1 MKLRTLGFG
10 SLVGVMLA
18 APMIAMMYVAQ
29 YLVKFSFTPFDL
41 FDWIARLLPG
51 PVVTFGID
59 RMVDVLLLFGASV
72 SGTAKTAEQSMAV
85 GLFLVGVIVATIIVF
100 WYVESRD
107 QAEWRGLGPLV
118 GVILGIPAGLVTAY
132 IGQSTLHPVVNFLW
146 VFALFIT
153 WGNLTVKS
161 GRKLLTVPHVPV
173 DVEMAEEDGE
183 VQEERSVQ
191 VIDRRKFLI
200 QMGVATATI
209 TVAGAGLGRT
219 LAVSERERLEN
230 ELAAIQSRQMPDM
243 PPMIELPNE
252 GDPVKPALGTRP
264 EYTAVRDHYQI
275 FIRSQPTVIDGDTW
289 ELPITGLV
297 DNPVK
302 LTLSDI
308 RNNYE
313 PRNEFVT
320 LSCIS
325 NRVGG
330 DLISTTYWTGVSV
343 QDILAEVRPQSNARY
358 MIIKSGDG
366 FYETVDLDLIMSDE
380 RIMFAYAWD
389 GRPIPFDHGFPLRI
403 WIPDRFGMKQPKWI
417 TEIEIVKDYR
427 AGYWVERDWD
437 EDAIVRATSVIDTVA
452 VDSVVEKDGQKFVP
466 IGGIAYAGVRGI
478 SKVEIQVYNRGE
490 WYEAELRKPL
500 SEASWVIW
508 RVDWPFEEGNHDFEV
523 RCVEGDGT
531 PQVEEFNPPRPS
543 GATGL
548 HHRSQVIEAKDA

>member
-29 YLVKFSFTPFDL
+29 KWVGLSFAPFDV

-59 RMVDVLLLFGASV
+59 RMVDMLLLFGASV
-72 SGTAKTAEQSMAV
+72 SGTAKTAEQAMAV
-85 GLFLVGVIVATIIVF
+85 GLFFAGVVVATIVVF
-100 WYVESRD
+100 WYVEARD
-107 QAEWRGLGPLV
+107 QAEWVGLGPLAS
-118 GVILGIPAGLVTAY
+118 VILGIPAGAIVAY
-132 IGQSTLHPVVNFLW
+132 IGQSTLHPAVNFLW
-146 VFALFIT
+146 VFALFVT

-161 GRKLLTVPHVPV
+161 GRKLLTVPPS
-173 DVEMAEEDGE
+173 EITEDDSE
-183 VQEERSVQ
+183 APEERSVQ

-209 TVAGAGLGRT
+209 TVAGAGLGRN

-252 GDPVKPALGTRP
+252 ADPLKPALGTRP

-297 DNPVK
+297 DNPVN
-302 LTLSDI
+302 LTLTDI

-330 DLISTTYWTGVSV
+330 DLISTTYWTGASL
-343 QDILAEVRPQSNARY
+343 QDILAEVRPQSDARY

-366 FYETVDLDLIMSDE
+366 FYETVDLELINSDE
-380 RIMFAYAWD
+380 RIMLAYAWD

-403 WIPDRFGMKQPKWI
+403 WLPDRYGMKQPKWI
-417 TEIEIVKDYR
+417 TEIEIVDEYV
-427 AGYWVERDWD
+427 AGYWVERGWD
-437 EDAIVRATSVIDTVA
+437 KDAIVRATSVIDTVA
-452 VDSVVEKDGQKFVP
+452 VDSIVEKDGRKYVP

-478 SKVEIQVYNRGE
+478 SKVEIQVYNRDE
-490 WYEAELRKPL
+490 WYEAELRQPL
-500 SEASWVIW
+500 SDASWVIW

-523 RCVEGDGT
+523 RCVEADGSR
-531 PQVEEFNPPRPS
+531 QVEEFNPPRPS

-548 HHRSQVIEAKDA
+548 HHKSEVIEAKDA

>member
-10 SLVGVMLA
+10 SLVGLMLT
-18 APMIAMMYVAQ
+18 APMIAMMYFAQ
-29 YLVKFSFTPFDL
+29 KWVGLSFAPFEV
-41 FDWIARLLPG
+41 FDWIGRILPG

-59 RMVDVLLLFGASV
+59 RMVDILLMLGASV
-72 SGTAKTAEQSMAV
+72 SGTAKTAEQ
-85 GLFLVGVIVATIIVF
+85 GIGIGIFFIGVVVATILAF

-107 QAEWRGLGPLV
+107 QAEWGGLGPLV
-118 GVILGIPAGLVTAY
+118 GAILGIPAGAIVAY
-132 IGQSTLHPVVNFLW
+132 IGQSTLHPAVNFLW

-161 GRKLLTVPHVPV
+161 GRKLLTAPAVHADMEV
-173 DVEMAEEDGE
+173 AED
-183 VQEERSVQ
+183 QEERSVQ

-219 LAVSERERLEN
+219 LATSERERLER
-230 ELAAIQSRQMPDM
+230 ELAAIQSQQLSDM

-275 FIRSQPTVIDGDTW
+275 FIRSQPTVIDGDTY

-297 DNPVK
+297 DNPVH
-302 LTLSDI
+302 LTLNDI

-343 QDILAEVRPQSNARY
+343 QDILAEVRPRSNAKY

-366 FYETVDLDLIMSDE
+366 FYETVDLELINSDE
-380 RIMFAYAWD
+380 RIMLAYAWD

-403 WIPDRFGMKQPKWI
+403 WLPDRYGMKQPKWI
-417 TEIEIVKDYR
+417 TEIEIVDEYVE
-427 AGYWVERDWD
+427 GYWVERGWD
-437 EDAIVRATSVIDTVA
+437 EVARMRATSVIDTVA
-452 VDSVVEKDGQKFVP
+452 VDSIIEKDGQKFVP
-466 IGGIAYAGVRGI
+466 IGGIAHAGVRGI
-478 SKVEIQVYNRGE
+478 SKVEIQVYNRDE
-490 WYEAELRKPL
+490 WYEAELRTPL
-500 SEASWVIW
+500 SDATWVIW

-523 RCVEGDGT
+523 RCVEADGT
-531 PQVEEFNPPRPS
+531 RQVEEFNPPRPS

-548 HHRSQVIEAKDA
+548 HHKSEVIEAKDA

>member
-1 MKLRTLGFG
+1 MKSRTLGFG
-10 SLVGVMLA
+10 FLVGVMLA
-18 APMIAMMYVAQ
+18 APMVAMMYVAHKW
-29 YLVKFSFTPFDL
+29 VKLSFLPFDL
-41 FDWIARLLPG
+41 FDWIAGALPG

-59 RMVDVLLLFGASV
+59 RMVDTLLLFGTSV
-72 SGTAKTAEQSMAV
+72 SGTAKTAEQIMAV
-85 GLFLVGVIVATIIVF
+85 SLFCAGVMVATIVAFI
-100 WYVESRD
+100 YTESRD
-107 QAEWRGLGPLV
+107 SGEWRGLGLLA
-118 GVILGIPAGLVTAY
+118 GAILGVPVGLVAAL
-132 IGQSTLHPVVNFLW
+132 IEQSSLHPVVNFLW

-153 WGNLTVKS
+153 WGNVSVKA
-161 GRKLLTVPHVPV
+161 GRALLASPPAQTPE
-173 DVEMAEEDGE
+173 DEEAP
-183 VQEERSVQ
+183 EERSVQ

-209 TVAGAGLGRT
+209 TVAGAGIGRA
-219 LAVSERERLEN
+219 LATSERERLEN
-230 ELAAIQSRQMPDM
+230 ELLAIQSRQMPDM

-252 GDPVKPALGTRP
+252 GHPVKPALGTRP

-275 FIRSQPTVIDGDTW
+275 FIKSQPTVIDGDTW

-297 DNPVK
+297 DNPVA

-343 QDILAEVRPQSNARY
+343 QDILAEVRPTNDARY
-358 MIIKSGDG
+358 MIIYSGDG
-366 FYETVDLDLIMSDE
+366 FYETVDLDLVASDE

-403 WIPDRFGMKQPKWI
+403 WLPDRYGMKQPKWI
-417 TEIEIVKDYR
+417 TGIEIVDEYKQ
-427 AGYWVERDWD
+427 GYWVERGWD
-437 EDAIVRATSVIDTVA
+437 EVARVRATSVIDTVA
-452 VDSVVEKDGQKFVP
+452 VDSVIEKNGQKFVP

-478 SKVEIQVYNRGE
+478 SKVEIEVFNTGQ
-490 WYEAELRKPL
+490 WHEAELRKPL

-508 RVDWPFEEGNHDFEV
+508 RVDWPFQEGNHDFRV
-523 RCVEGDGT
+523 RCVEADGT
-531 PQVEEFNPPRPS
+531 PQIEEYNPPRPS
-543 GATGL
+543 GATG
-548 HHRSQVIEAKDA
+548 HHHKSETV

>member
-29 YLVKFSFTPFDL
+29 HLVKFSFTPFDL

-59 RMVDVLLLFGASV
+59 RMVDILLLFGASV

-85 GLFLVGVIVATIIVF
+85 GLFFTGVVVATIVVF

-107 QAEWRGLGPLV
+107 QAEWRGLGPLI
-118 GVILGIPAGLVTAY
+118 GTILGIPAGIVTAY
-132 IGQSTLHPVVNFLW
+132 IGQSTLHPAVNFLW
-146 VFALFIT
+146 VLALFIT

-161 GRKLLTVPHVPV
+161 GRRLLPVPATAIPS
-173 DVEMAEEDGE
+173 EEGE

-252 GDPVKPALGTRP
+252 ADPIKPALGTRP

-297 DNPVK
+297 ENPVN
-302 LTLSDI
+302 LRLSDI
-308 RNNYE
+308 RSNYE

-330 DLISTTYWTGVSV
+330 DLISTTYWTGASL

-366 FYETVDLDLIMSDE
+366 FYETVDLDLIRSDE
-380 RIMFAYAWD
+380 RIMLAYAWD

-403 WIPDRFGMKQPKWI
+403 WLPDRYGMKQPKWI
-417 TEIEIVKDYR
+417 TEIEIVDEYVE
-427 AGYWVERDWD
+427 GYWVERGWD

-452 VDSVVEKDGQKFVP
+452 VDSVVEKDGQKLVP

-478 SKVEIQVYNRGE
+478 SKVEIEVFNTGQ
-490 WYEAELRKPL
+490 WYEAELRQPL

-508 RVDWPFEEGNHDFEV
+508 RVDWPFQEGNHDFRV
-523 RCVEGDGT
+523 RTVEADGT
-531 PQVEEFNPPRPS
+531 PQIEEFNPPRPS
-543 GATGL
+543 GATG
-548 HHRSQVIEAKDA
+548 HHHKSEVVEARDA

>member
-29 YLVKFSFTPFDL
+29 KWLNFSFAPFDV

-59 RMVDVLLLFGASV
+59 RMVDMLLLFGASV

-85 GLFLVGVIVATIIVF
+85 GLFFVGVVVATVIVF
-100 WYVESRD
+100 WYVQARD
-107 QAEWRGLGPLV
+107 QAEWVGLGPLA
-118 GVILGIPAGLVTAY
+118 GVILGIPAGAIVAY
-132 IGQSTLHPVVNFLW
+132 IGQSTLHPAVNFLW
-146 VFALFIT
+146 VFALFVT

-161 GRKLLTVPHVPV
+161 GRKLLTVPSSEITE
-173 DVEMAEEDGE
+173 DDGE

-230 ELAAIQSRQMPDM
+230 ELAAIQSRQVPDM

-252 GDPVKPALGTRP
+252 ADPVKPALGTRP

-275 FIRSQPTVIDGDTW
+275 FIRSQPTVINGDEW

-297 DNPVK
+297 DNPVN

-330 DLISTTYWTGVSV
+330 DLISTTYWTGASV
-343 QDILAEVRPQSNARY
+343 QDILAEVRPKSNARY

-366 FYETVDLDLIMSDE
+366 FYETVDLELIKSDE
-380 RIMFAYAWD
+380 RIMLAYAWD

-403 WIPDRFGMKQPKWI
+403 WLPDRYGMKQPKWI
-417 TEIEIVKDYR
+417 TEIEIVDEYVE
-427 AGYWVERDWD
+427 GYWVERGWD
-437 EDAIVRATSVIDTVA
+437 EDAIVKATSVIDTVA
-452 VDSVVEKDGQKFVP
+452 VDSVVEKNGQKYVP
-466 IGGIAYAGVRGI
+466 IGGIAYSGVRGI
-478 SKVEIQVYNRGE
+478 SKVEIEVFNTGQ
-490 WYEAELRKPL
+490 WYEAELREPL

-508 RVDWPFEEGNHDFEV
+508 RVDWPFQEGNHDFRV
-523 RCVEGDGT
+523 RAVEADGT
-531 PQVEEFNPPRPS
+531 PQIEEFNPPRPS
-543 GATGL
+543 GATG
-548 HHRSQVIEAKDA
+548 HHHKSEVVEARDA

>member
-29 YLVKFSFTPFDL
+29 KWLNFSFAPFDV

-59 RMVDVLLLFGASV
+59 RMVDMLILFGASV

-85 GLFLVGVIVATIIVF
+85 GLFFVGVVVATIVVF
-100 WYVESRD
+100 WYVEARD
-107 QAEWRGLGPLV
+107 QAEWSGLGPLV
-118 GVILGIPAGLVTAY
+118 GVIIGIPVGLVAAY
-132 IGQSTLHPVVNFLW
+132 IGQSTLHPLVNFLW
-146 VFALFIT
+146 VFALFVT
-153 WGNLTVKS
+153 WGTLTAKS
-161 GRKLLTVPHVPV
+161 GRKLLTVPPSEITE
-173 DVEMAEEDGE
+173 DVHE

-243 PPMIELPNE
+243 PPMIDLPNE

-275 FIRSQPTVIDGDTW
+275 FIRSQPTVLNGDTW

-297 DNPVK
+297 ENPVN

-330 DLISTTYWTGVSV
+330 DLISTTYWTGVRV
-343 QDILAEVRPQSNARY
+343 QDILAEVRPRSNARY

-366 FYETVDLDLIMSDE
+366 FYETVDLELINSDE
-380 RIMFAYAWD
+380 RIMLAYAWD

-403 WIPDRFGMKQPKWI
+403 WLPDRYGMKQPKWI
-417 TEIEIVKDYR
+417 TEIEIVDEYVE
-427 AGYWVERDWD
+427 GYWVERGWD
-437 EDAIVRATSVIDTVA
+437 EVARVRATSVIDTVA

-478 SKVEIQVYNRGE
+478 SKVEIQVYNRDE

-500 SEASWVIW
+500 SDASWVIW

-523 RCVEGDGT
+523 RAVEADGT
-531 PQVEEFNPPRPS
+531 RQVEEFNPPRPS

-548 HHRSQVIEAKDA
+548 HHKSEVVEAKDA

>member
-1 MKLRTLGFG
+1 MKLRTVCFG
-10 SLVGVMLA
+10 ALAGVMLA
-18 APMIAMMYVAQ
+18 APMIAMMYAAQ
-29 YLVKFSFTPFDL
+29 KWLKLSFPPFDL
-41 FDWIARLLPG
+41 FDWIARVLPG

-59 RMVDVLLLFGASV
+59 RMVDALLLFGASV
-72 SGTAKTAEQSMAV
+72 SGTAKTAEQSMAI
-85 GLFLVGVIVATIIVF
+85 GLFFVGVVVATIIVF
-100 WYVESRD
+100 WYVEARD

-118 GVILGIPAGLVTAY
+118 GIILGIPAGLVTAY
-132 IGQSTLHPVVNFLW
+132 IGQSSLHPIVNFLW

-161 GRKLLTVPHVPV
+161 GRRLLTVPPS
-173 DVEMAEEDGE
+173 EITEEDGDI
-183 VQEERSVQ
+183 QEERSVQ

-230 ELAAIQSRQMPDM
+230 ELAAVQSRQMPDM

-252 GDPVKPALGTRP
+252 ADPIKPALGTRP

-275 FIRSQPTVIDGDTW
+275 FIRSQPTVIDGDSW

-297 DNPVK
+297 DNPVN

-308 RNNYE
+308 RDNYE

-330 DLISTTYWTGVSV
+330 DLISTTYWTGASL
-343 QDILAEVRPQSNARY
+343 QDILAEVRPKTDARY

-366 FYETVDLDLIMSDE
+366 FYETVDLDLINSDE
-380 RIMFAYAWD
+380 RIMLAYAWD

-403 WIPDRFGMKQPKWI
+403 WLPDRYGMKQPKWI
-417 TEIEIVKDYR
+417 TEIEIVDEYV
-427 AGYWVERDWD
+427 AGYWVERGWD
-437 EDAIVRATSVIDTVA
+437 KEARVKATSVIDTVS
-452 VDSVVEKDGQKFVP
+452 VDSVVEKDDQKFIP
-466 IGGIAYAGVRGI
+466 IGGIAYAGVRGV
-478 SKVEIQVYNRGE
+478 SKVEIEVFNTGQ
-490 WYEAELRKPL
+490 WYEAELRQPL

-508 RVDWPFEEGNHDFEV
+508 RVDWPFQEGNHDFRV
-523 RCVEGDGT
+523 RCVEADGT
-531 PQVEEFNPPRPS
+531 PQIEEYNPPRPS
-543 GATGL
+543 GATG
-548 HHRSQVIEAKDA
+548 HHHKSEVVEAKDA

>member
-10 SLVGVMLA
+10 TLVGVMLA

-29 YLVKFSFTPFDL
+29 HMVKLSFTPFDL

-59 RMVDVLLLFGASV
+59 RMVDMLLLFGASV

-85 GLFLVGVIVATIIVF
+85 GLFFAGVVVATIIAF

-107 QAEWRGLGPLV
+107 QAEWRGLGPLI

-132 IGQSTLHPVVNFLW
+132 IGQSTLHPAVNFLW

-161 GRKLLTVPHVPV
+161 GRRLLTVPATP
-173 DVEMAEEDGE
+173 AELEPAEDGEE
-183 VQEERSVQ
+183 VQEERSVR

-219 LAVSERERLEN
+219 LATSERERLEN

-275 FIRSQPTVIDGDTW
+275 FIRSQPTIIDGDTW

-297 DNPVK
+297 DNPVN

-330 DLISTTYWTGVSV
+330 DLISTTYWTGASV

-366 FYETVDLDLIMSDE
+366 FYETVDLELIRADE

-403 WIPDRFGMKQPKWI
+403 WLPDRYGMKQPKWI
-417 TEIEIVKDYR
+417 TEIEIVDEYVE
-427 AGYWVERDWD
+427 GYWVERGWD
-437 EDAIVRATSVIDTVA
+437 EVARMKATSVIDTVA
-452 VDSVVEKDGQKFVP
+452 VDSVIERDGQKFVP
-466 IGGIAYAGVRGI
+466 IGGIAHNGVRGI
-478 SKVEIQVYNRGE
+478 SKVELQVYNRNE
-490 WYEAELRKPL
+490 WYEAELRTPL
-500 SEASWVIW
+500 SDASWVIW

-523 RCVEGDGT
+523 RCVEADGT

-543 GATGL
+543 GATG
-548 HHRSQVIEAKDA
+548 HHHKSEVIEAKDA

>member
-10 SLVGVMLA
+10 SLVGVTLA

-29 YLVKFSFTPFDL
+29 KWLNFSFAPFDV

-59 RMVDVLLLFGASV
+59 RMVDMLILFGASV

-85 GLFLVGVIVATIIVF
+85 GLFFVGVVVATIVVF
-100 WYVESRD
+100 WYVEARD
-107 QAEWRGLGPLV
+107 QAEWSGLGPLV
-118 GVILGIPAGLVTAY
+118 GVIIGIPVGLVAAY

-146 VFALFIT
+146 VFALFVT
-153 WGNLTVKS
+153 WGTLTAKS
-161 GRKLLTVPHVPV
+161 GRKLLTVPPSEITE
-173 DVEMAEEDGE
+173 DVHE

-243 PPMIELPNE
+243 PPMIDLPNE

-275 FIRSQPTVIDGDTW
+275 FIRSQPTVLNGDTW

-297 DNPVK
+297 ENPVN

-343 QDILAEVRPQSNARY
+343 QDILAEVRPRSNARY

-366 FYETVDLDLIMSDE
+366 FYETVDLELINSDE
-380 RIMFAYAWD
+380 RIMLAYAWD

-403 WIPDRFGMKQPKWI
+403 WLPDRYGMKQPKWI
-417 TEIEIVKDYR
+417 TEIEIVDEYVE
-427 AGYWVERDWD
+427 GYWVERGWD
-437 EDAIVRATSVIDTVA
+437 EVARVRATSVIDTVA

-478 SKVEIQVYNRGE
+478 SKVEIQVYNRDE

-500 SEASWVIW
+500 SDASWVIW

-523 RCVEGDGT
+523 RAVEADGT
-531 PQVEEFNPPRPS
+531 RQVEEFNPPRPS

-548 HHRSQVIEAKDA
+548 HHKSEVVEAKEA

>member
-1 MKLRTLGFG
+1 MRLRTVGFG
-10 SLVGVMLA
+10 ALVGVMLA
-18 APMIAMMYVAQ
+18 APMIAMMYAAQ
-29 YLVKFSFTPFDL
+29 KWLKLSFPPFDL
-41 FDWIARLLPG
+41 FDWIARVLPG

-59 RMVDVLLLFGASV
+59 RMVDILLLFGASV
-72 SGTAKTAEQSMAV
+72 SGTAKTAERGMAI
-85 GLFLVGVIVATIIVF
+85 GLFFVGVVVATIIVF
-100 WYVESRD
+100 WYVEARD
-107 QAEWRGLGPLV
+107 QAEWRGLGPLI

-132 IGQSTLHPVVNFLW
+132 IGQSTLHPAVNFLW

-161 GRKLLTVPHVPV
+161 GRKLLTVPPS
-173 DVEMAEEDGE
+173 EITEEDGD

-230 ELAAIQSRQMPDM
+230 ELAAVQSRQMPDM

-252 GDPVKPALGTRP
+252 ADPIKPALGTRP

-297 DNPVK
+297 DNPVN

-308 RNNYE
+308 RDNYE

-330 DLISTTYWTGVSV
+330 DLISTTYWTGASL
-343 QDILAEVRPQSNARY
+343 QDILAEVRPQSDARY

-366 FYETVDLDLIMSDE
+366 FYETVDLDLINSDE
-380 RIMFAYAWD
+380 RIMLAYAWD

-403 WIPDRFGMKQPKWI
+403 WLPDRYGMKQPKWI
-417 TEIEIVKDYR
+417 TEIEIVDEYV
-427 AGYWVERDWD
+427 AGYWVERGWD
-437 EDAIVRATSVIDTVA
+437 KEARVKATSVIDTVA
-452 VDSVVEKDGQKFVP
+452 VDSVVEKDDQKYVP
-466 IGGIAYAGVRGI
+466 IGGIAYAGVRGV
-478 SKVEIQVYNRGE
+478 SKVEIEVFNTGQ

-508 RVDWPFEEGNHDFEV
+508 RVDWPFQEGNHDFRV
-523 RCVEGDGT
+523 RCLEADGT
-531 PQVEEFNPPRPS
+531 PQIEEYNPPRPS
-543 GATGL
+543 GATG
-548 HHRSQVIEAKDA
+548 HHHKSEVVEAKEA

>member
-1 MKLRTLGFG
+1 MKLRILGFG
-10 SLVGVMLA
+10 TLVGVMLA

-29 YLVKFSFTPFDL
+29 HLANLSFTPFDL

-59 RMVDVLLLFGASV
+59 RMVDALLLFGASV
-72 SGTAKTAEQSMAV
+72 SGTAKTAEQAMAV
-85 GLFLVGVIVATIIVF
+85 GLFFIGVLVATIIVF
-100 WYVESRD
+100 WYVKVRD
-107 QAEWRGLGPLV
+107 QAEWRGLGPLA
-118 GVILGIPAGLVTAY
+118 GVIIGVPAGLVTAY

-146 VFALFIT
+146 VLLLFTT
-153 WGNLTVKS
+153 WGNVAVKS
-161 GRKLLTVPHVPV
+161 GRKLLAPPPAQTP
-173 DVEMAEEDGE
+173 EEEGE
-183 VQEERSVQ
+183 AREERSVQ

-252 GDPVKPALGTRP
+252 ADPVKPALGTRP

-275 FIRSQPTVIDGDTW
+275 FIRSQPTIIDGDTW

-308 RNNYE
+308 RNNYT

-358 MIIKSGDG
+358 MNIKSGDG

-452 VDSVVEKDGQKFVP
+452 VDSIIEKDGQKFVP

-478 SKVEIQVYNRGE
+478 SKVEVEVFNTGQ
-490 WYEAELRKPL
+490 WYEAELRQPL

-508 RVDWPFEEGNHDFEV
+508 RVDWPFQEGNHDFRV
-523 RCVEGDGT
+523 RCVEADGT
-531 PQVEEFNPPRPS
+531 PQTEEYNPPRPS
-543 GATGL
+543 GATG
-548 HHRSQVIEAKDA
+548 HHHKSEVVESKDA

>member
-10 SLVGVMLA
+10 SLVGVMLT

-29 YLVKFSFTPFDL
+29 KWVGLSFSPFEI
-41 FDWIARLLPG
+41 FDWIGRSLPG

-59 RMVDVLLLFGASV
+59 RMVDTLLLFGAGV
-72 SGTAKTAEQSMAV
+72 SGTAKTAEQIMAV
-85 GLFLVGVIVATIIVF
+85 GLFFIGVVVCTILLFAYIERWDF
-100 WYVESRD
+100 GKWG
-107 QAEWRGLGPLV
+107 GLGPLV
-118 GVILGIPAGLVTAY
+118 GAILGIPIALITVG
-132 IGQSTLHPVVNFLW
+132 IGQSSIHPIVNFLW
-146 VFALFIT
+146 VFLLFIT
-153 WGNLTVKS
+153 WGNVAVKS
-161 GRKLLTVPHVPV
+161 GRKLLALPP
-173 DVEMAEEDGE
+173 MALETEEGE

-230 ELAAIQSRQMPDM
+230 ELAAVQSQQMADM
-243 PPMIELPNE
+243 PPMIDLPNE
-252 GDPVKPALGTRP
+252 GDPLKPALGTRP

-275 FIRSQPTVIDGDTW
+275 FIRSQPTVLNGDEW

-297 DNPVK
+297 DNPVN

-308 RNNYE
+308 RSNYT

-343 QDILAEVRPQSNARY
+343 QDILAEVRPQSNAKY
-358 MIIKSGDG
+358 MIIHSGDG
-366 FYETVDLDLIMSDE
+366 FYETVDLDLIRSDE

-403 WIPDRFGMKQPKWI
+403 WLPDRYGMKQPKWI
-417 TEIEIVKDYR
+417 TDIEIVDEYVE
-427 AGYWVERDWD
+427 GYWVERGWD
-437 EDAIVRATSVIDTVA
+437 EVARVRATSVIDTVA
-452 VDSVVEKDGQKFVP
+452 VGSIVEKDGQKFIP
-466 IGGIAYAGVRGI
+466 IGGIAYAGIRGI
-478 SKVEIQVYNRGE
+478 SKVEIQVYNRDE
-490 WYEAELRKPL
+490 WYEAELRSPL

-508 RVDWPFEEGNHDFEV
+508 RFDWPFEEGNHDFEV
-523 RCVEGDGT
+523 RCVEADGA
-531 PQVEEFNPPRPS
+531 PQIEEFNSPRPS

-548 HHRSQVIEAKDA
+548 HHKSEVVEAEEA

>member
-1 MKLRTLGFG
+1 MKQRTLGFG
-10 SLVGVMLA
+10 TLVGIMLA
-18 APMIAMMYVAQ
+18 APMIAMMYAAQ
-29 YLVKFSFTPFDL
+29 KWVKLSFAPFDV

-59 RMVDVLLLFGASV
+59 RMVDALLLFGASV
-72 SGTAKTAEQSMAV
+72 SGTAKTAEQTMAV
-85 GLFLVGVIVATIIVF
+85 GLFLVGVVIATVLVF
-100 WYVESRD
+100 IYIDKWD
-107 QAEWRGLGPLV
+107 IAGWGGFGPLA
-118 GVILGIPAGLVTAY
+118 GVILGVPAGLVTAY
-132 IGQSTLHPVVNFLW
+132 IGQSTLHPVVNFAW
-146 VFALFIT
+146 VFLLFIT
-153 WGNLTVKS
+153 WGNVAAKS
-161 GRKLLTVPHVPV
+161 GRKLLASPPAR
-173 DVEMAEEDGE
+173 MSEEDGE

-209 TVAGAGLGRT
+209 TVAGAGLGRA
-219 LAVSERERLEN
+219 LAVSERESLER

-252 GDPVKPALGTRP
+252 ADPVKPALGTRP

-297 DNPVK
+297 DNPVN

-343 QDILAEVRPQSNARY
+343 QDILAEVRPTSDARY
-358 MIIKSGDG
+358 MIIYSGDG
-366 FYETVDLDLIMSDE
+366 FYETVDLDLIRSDE
-380 RIMFAYAWD
+380 RVMFAYAWD

-403 WIPDRFGMKQPKWI
+403 WLPDRYGMKQPKWI
-417 TEIEIVKDYR
+417 TGIEIVNEYKE
-427 AGYWVERDWD
+427 GYWVERGWD
-437 EDAIVRATSVIDTVA
+437 EVARMRATSVIDTVA
-452 VDSVVEKDGQKFVP
+452 VDSVIEKDGQKFVP
-466 IGGIAYAGVRGI
+466 IGGIAHNGVRGI
-478 SKVEIQVYNRGE
+478 SKVEIEVFNTGQ
-490 WYEAELRKPL
+490 WYEAELRQPL

-508 RVDWPFEEGNHDFEV
+508 RVDWPFQEGNHDFRV
-523 RCVEGDGT
+523 RCVEADGT
-531 PQVEEFNPPRPS
+531 PQIEEYNPPRPS
-543 GATGL
+543 GATGH
-548 HHRSQVIEAKDA
+548 HHRSETL

>member
-18 APMIAMMYVAQ
+18 APMIAIMYVAQ
-29 YLVKFSFTPFDL
+29 KWANFSFAPFDV
-41 FDWIARLLPG
+41 FDWIGRLLPG

-59 RMVDVLLLFGASV
+59 RMVDILILFGASV
-72 SGTAKTAEQSMAV
+72 SGTAKTAEQGMGI
-85 GLFLVGVIVATIIVF
+85 GLFLAGVVVATIIVF
-100 WYVESRD
+100 WYIASLDR
-107 QAEWRGLGPLV
+107 AEWRGIGPLA
-118 GVILGIPAGLVTAY
+118 GVVLGIPAGLVTAY
-132 IGQSTLHPVVNFLW
+132 IGQSTLHPVVNFMW
-146 VFALFIT
+146 VFLLFIT
-153 WGNLTVKS
+153 WGSVSVKS
-161 GRKLLTVPHVPV
+161 GRKLLALPA
-173 DVEMAEEDGE
+173 MASAEDEGE

-219 LAVSERERLEN
+219 LATSERERLER
-230 ELAAIQSRQMPDM
+230 ELAAVQSQQMPDM

-252 GDPVKPALGTRP
+252 GDPVRPALGTRP

-297 DNPVK
+297 DNPVN

-308 RNNYE
+308 RSNYT

-343 QDILAEVRPQSNARY
+343 QDILAEVRPKSNAQF

-366 FYETVDLDLIMSDE
+366 FYETVDLDLIRSDE
-380 RIMFAYAWD
+380 RIMLAYAWD
-389 GRPIPFDHGFPLRI
+389 GRAIPFDHGFPLRI
-403 WIPDRFGMKQPKWI
+403 WLPDRYGMKQPKWI
-417 TEIEIVKDYR
+417 TEIEIVDEYVE
-427 AGYWVERDWD
+427 GYWVERGWD
-437 EDAIVRATSVIDTVA
+437 EVARVRATSVIDTVA
-452 VDSVVEKDGQKFVP
+452 VGSVVEKDGQKFVP
-466 IGGIAYAGVRGI
+466 IGGIAYAGVREI
-478 SKVEIQVYNRGE
+478 SKVEIQVYNRDE
-490 WYEAELRKPL
+490 WYEAELRTPL
-500 SEASWVIW
+500 SDASWVIW

-523 RCVEGDGT
+523 RTVEADGT
-531 PQVEEFNPPRPS
+531 PQIEEFNPPRPS

-548 HHRSQVIEAKDA
+548 HHKSEEVRAEEA

>member
-29 YLVKFSFTPFDL
+29 HLVKLSFTPFDL

-59 RMVDVLLLFGASV
+59 RMVDMLLLFGASV

-85 GLFLVGVIVATIIVF
+85 GLFFVGVIVATIIVF
-100 WYVESRD
+100 WYVEARD
-107 QAEWRGLGPLV
+107 QAEWGGLGPLL
-118 GVILGIPAGLVTAY
+118 GVILGIPAGIVTAY
-132 IGQSTLHPVVNFLW
+132 IGQSTLHPAINFLW

-161 GRKLLTVPHVPV
+161 GRKLLTVPATP
-173 DVEMAEEDGE
+173 AELESAEDGEE

-252 GDPVKPALGTRP
+252 GDPVKPVLGTRP

-275 FIRSQPTVIDGDTW
+275 FIRSQPTIIDGDTW

-297 DNPVK
+297 DNPVN

-500 SEASWVIW
+500 SEATWVIW

-523 RCVEGDGT
+523 RAVEADGT
-531 PQVEEFNPPRPS
+531 PQIEEFNSPRPS

-548 HHRSQVIEAKDA
+548 HHKSEVIEAKDA

>member
-29 YLVKFSFTPFDL
+29 KWLNFSFAPFDV

-59 RMVDVLLLFGASV
+59 RMVDMLILFGASV

-85 GLFLVGVIVATIIVF
+85 GLFFVGVVVATIVVF
-100 WYVESRD
+100 WYVEARD
-107 QAEWRGLGPLV
+107 QAEWSGLGPLV
-118 GVILGIPAGLVTAY
+118 GVIIGIPVGLVAAY

-146 VFALFIT
+146 VFALFVT
-153 WGNLTVKS
+153 WGTLTAKS
-161 GRKLLTVPHVPV
+161 GRKLLTVPPSEITE
-173 DVEMAEEDGE
+173 DVHE

-243 PPMIELPNE
+243 PPMIDLPNE

-275 FIRSQPTVIDGDTW
+275 FIRSQPTVLNGDTW

-297 DNPVK
+297 ENPVN

-343 QDILAEVRPQSNARY
+343 QDILAEVRPRSNARY

-366 FYETVDLDLIMSDE
+366 FYETVDLELINSDE
-380 RIMFAYAWD
+380 RIMLAYAWD

-403 WIPDRFGMKQPKWI
+403 WLPDRYGMKQPKWI
-417 TEIEIVKDYR
+417 TEIEIVDEYVE
-427 AGYWVERDWD
+427 GYWVERGWD
-437 EDAIVRATSVIDTVA
+437 EVARVRATSVIDTVA

-478 SKVEIQVYNRGE
+478 SKVEIQVYNRDE

-500 SEASWVIW
+500 SDASWVIW

-523 RCVEGDGT
+523 RAVEADGT
-531 PQVEEFNPPRPS
+531 RQVEEFNPPRPS

-548 HHRSQVIEAKDA
+548 HHKSEVVEAKEA

>member
-10 SLVGVMLA
+10 SLVGVMLT

-29 YLVKFSFTPFDL
+29 KWVGLSFSPFEI
-41 FDWIARLLPG
+41 FDWIARSLPG

-59 RMVDVLLLFGASV
+59 RMVDTLLLFGAGV
-72 SGTAKTAEQSMAV
+72 SGTAKTAEQTMAV
-85 GLFLVGVIVATIIVF
+85 GLFFIGVVACTILLFAYIERWDF
-100 WYVESRD
+100 GKWG
-107 QAEWRGLGPLV
+107 GLAPLV
-118 GVILGIPAGLVTAY
+118 GVILGIPIALATVG
-132 IGQSTLHPVVNFLW
+132 ISQSSLNPIVNFIW
-146 VFALFIT
+146 VFLLFIT
-153 WGNLTVKS
+153 WGNVAVKS
-161 GRKLLTVPHVPV
+161 GRKLLALPP
-173 DVEMAEEDGE
+173 MALETEDGE

-219 LAVSERERLEN
+219 LASSERERLER
-230 ELAAIQSRQMPDM
+230 ELAAVQSQQMADM
-243 PPMIELPNE
+243 PPMIDLPNE
-252 GDPVKPALGTRP
+252 GDPLKPALGTRP

-275 FIRSQPTVIDGDTW
+275 FIRSQPTVLNGDDW

-297 DNPVK
+297 DNPVN

-308 RNNYE
+308 RSNYT

-343 QDILAEVRPQSNARY
+343 QDILAEVRPQSNAKY
-358 MIIKSGDG
+358 MIIHSGDG
-366 FYETVDLDLIMSDE
+366 FYETVDLDLIRSDE

-403 WIPDRFGMKQPKWI
+403 WLPDRYGMKQPKWI
-417 TEIEIVKDYR
+417 TDIEIVDEYVE
-427 AGYWVERDWD
+427 GYWVERGWD
-437 EDAIVRATSVIDTVA
+437 EVARVRATSVIDTVA
-452 VDSVVEKDGQKFVP
+452 VDSVVEKDGQKFIP
-466 IGGIAYAGVRGI
+466 IGGIAYAGIRGI
-478 SKVEIQVYNRGE
+478 SKVEVQVYNRDE
-490 WYEAELRKPL
+490 WYEAELRSPL

-508 RVDWPFEEGNHDFEV
+508 RFDWPFEEGNHDFEV
-523 RCVEGDGT
+523 RCVEADGA
-531 PQVEEFNPPRPS
+531 PQIEEFNSPRPS

-548 HHRSQVIEAKDA
+548 HHKSEVVEAEEA

>member
-1 MKLRTLGFG
+1 
-10 SLVGVMLA
+10 
-18 APMIAMMYVAQ
+18 MIAMMYVAQ
-29 YLVKFSFTPFDL
+29 KWLNFSFAPFDV

-59 RMVDVLLLFGASV
+59 RMVDMLILFGASV

-85 GLFLVGVIVATIIVF
+85 GLFFVGVVVATIVVF
-100 WYVESRD
+100 WYVEARD
-107 QAEWRGLGPLV
+107 QAEWSGLGPLV
-118 GVILGIPAGLVTAY
+118 GVIIGIPVGLVAAY

-146 VFALFIT
+146 VFALFVT
-153 WGNLTVKS
+153 WGTLTAKS
-161 GRKLLTVPHVPV
+161 GRKLLTVPPPEITDDDH
-173 DVEMAEEDGE
+173 EL
-183 VQEERSVQ
+183 QEERSVQ

-243 PPMIELPNE
+243 PPMIDLPNE

-275 FIRSQPTVIDGDTW
+275 FIRSQPTVLNGDTW

-297 DNPVK
+297 ENPVN

-366 FYETVDLDLIMSDE
+366 FYETVDLELINSDE
-380 RIMFAYAWD
+380 RIMLAYAWD

-403 WIPDRFGMKQPKWI
+403 WLPDRYGMKQPKWI
-417 TEIEIVKDYR
+417 TEIEIVDEYVE
-427 AGYWVERDWD
+427 GYWVERGWD
-437 EDAIVRATSVIDTVA
+437 EVARVRATSVIDTVA

-478 SKVEIQVYNRGE
+478 SKVEIQVYNRDE

-500 SEASWVIW
+500 SDASWVIW

-523 RCVEGDGT
+523 RAVEADGT
-531 PQVEEFNPPRPS
+531 RQVEEFNPPRPS

-548 HHRSQVIEAKDA
+548 HHKSEVVEAKDA

>member
-1 MKLRTLGFG
+1 MRLRTVSFG
-10 SLVGVMLA
+10 ALVGVMLA
-18 APMIAMMYVAQ
+18 APMIAMMYAAQ
-29 YLVKFSFTPFDL
+29 KWLKLSFPPFDL
-41 FDWIARLLPG
+41 FDWMARLLPG

-72 SGTAKTAEQSMAV
+72 SGTAKTAEQSMAI
-85 GLFLVGVIVATIIVF
+85 GLFFAGVVVATIIVF
-100 WYVESRD
+100 WYIEARD

-132 IGQSTLHPVVNFLW
+132 IGQSTLHPAVNFLW
-146 VFALFIT
+146 AFALFIT

-161 GRKLLTVPHVPV
+161 GRRLLTVPTTTQAAV
-173 DVEMAEEDGE
+173 EDGDI
-183 VQEERSVQ
+183 QEERSVQ

-230 ELAAIQSRQMPDM
+230 ELAAVQSRQMPDM

-252 GDPVKPALGTRP
+252 ADPIKPALGTRP

-297 DNPVK
+297 DNPVN

-308 RNNYE
+308 RDNYE

-330 DLISTTYWTGVSV
+330 DLISTTYWTGASL
-343 QDILAEVRPQSNARY
+343 QDILAEVRPQSDARY

-366 FYETVDLDLIMSDE
+366 FYETVDLDLINSDE
-380 RIMFAYAWD
+380 RIMLAYAWD

-403 WIPDRFGMKQPKWI
+403 WLPDRYGMKQPKWI
-417 TEIEIVKDYR
+417 TEIEIVDEYV
-427 AGYWVERDWD
+427 AGYWVERGWD
-437 EDAIVRATSVIDTVA
+437 KEARVKATSVIDTVS
-452 VDSVVEKDGQKFVP
+452 VDSVVEKDDQKYVP
-466 IGGIAYAGVRGI
+466 IGGIAYAGVRGV
-478 SKVEIQVYNRGE
+478 SKVEIEVFNTGQ
-490 WYEAELRKPL
+490 WYEAELRQPL

-508 RVDWPFEEGNHDFEV
+508 RVDWPFQEGNHDFRV
-523 RCVEGDGT
+523 RCLEADGT
-531 PQVEEFNPPRPS
+531 PQIEEYNPPRPS
-543 GATGL
+543 GATG
-548 HHRSQVIEAKDA
+548 HHHKSEVVEAKEA

>member
-18 APMIAMMYVAQ
+18 APMIAVMYVAQ
-29 YLVKFSFTPFDL
+29 KWVGLSFSPFDV
-41 FDWIARLLPG
+41 FDWIARALPG

-59 RMVDVLLLFGASV
+59 RMVDTLMLFGASV
-72 SGTAKTAEQSMAV
+72 SGTAKTAEQIMAV
-85 GLFLVGVIVATIIVF
+85 GLFFAGVVVASIIVF
-100 WYVESRD
+100 GYIQMRGIGVWG
-107 QAEWRGLGPLV
+107 GLGLLV
-118 GVILGIPAGLVTAY
+118 GAILGIPIALVTAVM
-132 IGQSTLHPVVNFLW
+132 GQSPLHPIVNFLW
-146 VFALFIT
+146 VFLLFIT
-153 WGNLTVKS
+153 WGNVAVKS
-161 GRKLLTVPHVPV
+161 GRKLLALPP
-173 DVEMAEEDGE
+173 MALETEEGE

-230 ELAAIQSRQMPDM
+230 ELAAVQSQQLSDM

-275 FIRSQPTVIDGDTW
+275 FIRSQPTVLNGDTW

-297 DNPVK
+297 DNPTT
-302 LTLSDI
+302 LTLENI
-308 RNNYE
+308 RSNYT

-343 QDILAEVRPQSNARY
+343 QDILAEVRPKSNARY
-358 MIIKSGDG
+358 MIISSGDG
-366 FYETVDLDLIMSDE
+366 FYETVDLDLIASDE

-403 WIPDRFGMKQPKWI
+403 WLPDRYGMKQPKWI
-417 TEIEIVKDYR
+417 TGIEIVDEYKE
-427 AGYWVERDWD
+427 GYWVERGWD
-437 EDAIVRATSVIDTVA
+437 EVARVRATSVIDTVA
-452 VDSVVEKDGQKFVP
+452 VDSVIEKDGQKLIP

-478 SKVEIQVYNRGE
+478 SKVEIEVFNTGQ
-490 WYEAELRKPL
+490 WYEAQLRKPL

-508 RVDWPFEEGNHDFEV
+508 RVEWPFEEGNHEFQV
-523 RCVEGDGT
+523 RCVEADGA
-531 PQVEEFNPPRPS
+531 PQLEEFNPPRPS
-543 GATGL
+543 GSTGL
-548 HHRSQVIEAKDA
+548 HHKSETVEA

>member
-29 YLVKFSFTPFDL
+29 KWLNFSFAPFDV

-59 RMVDVLLLFGASV
+59 RMVDMLILFGASV

-85 GLFLVGVIVATIIVF
+85 GLFFVGVVVATIVVF
-100 WYVESRD
+100 WYVEARD
-107 QAEWRGLGPLV
+107 QAEWSGLGPLV
-118 GVILGIPAGLVTAY
+118 GVIIGIPVGLVAAY

-146 VFALFIT
+146 VFALFVT
-153 WGNLTVKS
+153 WGTLAAKS
-161 GRKLLTVPHVPV
+161 GRKLLTVPPSEITE
-173 DVEMAEEDGE
+173 DVHE

-243 PPMIELPNE
+243 PPMIDLPNE

-275 FIRSQPTVIDGDTW
+275 FIRSQPTVLNGDTW

-297 DNPVK
+297 ENPVN

-343 QDILAEVRPQSNARY
+343 QDILAEVRPRSNARY

-366 FYETVDLDLIMSDE
+366 FYETVDLELINSDE
-380 RIMFAYAWD
+380 RIMLAYAWD

-403 WIPDRFGMKQPKWI
+403 WLPDRYGMKQPKWI
-417 TEIEIVKDYR
+417 TEIEIVDEYVE
-427 AGYWVERDWD
+427 GYWVERGWD
-437 EDAIVRATSVIDTVA
+437 EVARVRATSVIDTVA

-478 SKVEIQVYNRGE
+478 SKVEIQVYNRDE

-500 SEASWVIW
+500 SDASWVIW

-523 RCVEGDGT
+523 RAVEADGT
-531 PQVEEFNPPRPS
+531 RQVEEFNPPRPS

-548 HHRSQVIEAKDA
+548 HHKSEVVEAKEA

>member
-10 SLVGVMLA
+10 SLVGLMLTT
-18 APMIAMMYVAQ
+18 PMIAMMYFAQ
-29 YLVKFSFTPFDL
+29 KWVGLSFAPFEV
-41 FDWIARLLPG
+41 FDWIGRILPG

-59 RMVDVLLLFGASV
+59 RMVDILLMLGASV
-72 SGTAKTAEQSMAV
+72 SGTAKTAEQGMGIAI
-85 GLFLVGVIVATIIVF
+85 FFVGVVAATIIVY
-100 WYVESRD
+100 WYLETQD
-107 QAEWRGLGPLV
+107 HAEWVGLGPLA
-118 GVILGIPAGLVTAY
+118 GAILGIPAGAIVAY

-153 WGNLTVKS
+153 WGSLTVKS
-161 GRKLLTVPHVPV
+161 GRKLLTVAHAPV
-173 DVEMAEEDGE
+173 ETEMTEE
-183 VQEERSVQ
+183 QEERSVQ

-209 TVAGAGLGRT
+209 TVAGTGLGRS
-219 LAVSERERLEN
+219 LATSERERLER
-230 ELAAIQSRQMPDM
+230 ELAAIQSQQLSDM

-252 GDPVKPALGTRP
+252 GDPVKPVLGTRP

-275 FIRSQPTVIDGDTW
+275 FIRSQPTVIDGDTYG
-289 ELPITGLV
+289 LPITGLV
-297 DNPVK
+297 DNPVH
-302 LTLSDI
+302 LTLNDI

-343 QDILAEVRPQSNARY
+343 QDILAEVRPKSNARY

-366 FYETVDLDLIMSDE
+366 FYETVDLELINSDE
-380 RIMFAYAWD
+380 RIMLAYAWD

-403 WIPDRFGMKQPKWI
+403 WLPDRYGMKQPKWI
-417 TEIEIVKDYR
+417 TEIEIVDEYV
-427 AGYWVERDWD
+427 AGYWVERGWD
-437 EDAIVRATSVIDTVA
+437 EVARVRATSVIDTVA

-478 SKVEIQVYNRGE
+478 SKVEIQVFDRDE
-490 WYEAELRKPL
+490 WYEAELRQPL
-500 SEASWVIW
+500 SDASWVIW
-508 RVDWPFEEGNHDFEV
+508 RVEWPFEEGNHDFAV
-523 RCVEGDGT
+523 RCVEADGT
-531 PQVEEFNPPRPS
+531 PQIEEFNAPRPS

-548 HHRSQVIEAKDA
+548 HHMSEVVEAKDA

>member
-10 SLVGVMLA
+10 TLIGVMLA
-18 APMIAMMYVAQ
+18 APMIAIMYAAQ
-29 YLVKFSFTPFDL
+29 KWVKQSFPPFDV

-59 RMVDVLLLFGASV
+59 RMVDALLLFGASV

-85 GLFLVGVIVATIIVF
+85 ALFFAGVVVATIVVF
-100 WYVESRD
+100 AYIDRWD
-107 QAEWRGLGPLV
+107 IGEWGGLGPLS
-118 GVILGIPAGLVTAY
+118 GVILGVPAGLVTAY

-146 VFALFIT
+146 VLLLFIT
-153 WGNLTVKS
+153 WGNVSAKA
-161 GRKLLTVPHVPV
+161 GRKLLALPPPQ
-173 DVEMAEEDGE
+173 MPEEDGE

-219 LAVSERERLEN
+219 LAVSERESLER
-230 ELAAIQSRQMPDM
+230 ELAAIQARQMPDM

-252 GDPVKPALGTRP
+252 ADPVKPVLGTRP

-275 FIRSQPTVIDGDTW
+275 FIRSQPTVINGDTW

-297 DNPVK
+297 DNPVN
-302 LTLSDI
+302 LTLSDFH
-308 RNNYE
+308 NNYE

-478 SKVEIQVYNRGE
+478 SKVEIEVFNTGQ
-490 WYEAELRKPL
+490 WYEAELRQPL

-508 RVDWPFEEGNHDFEV
+508 RVDWPFQEGNHDFRV
-523 RCVEGDGT
+523 RCVEADGT
-531 PQVEEFNPPRPS
+531 PQTEEYNPPRPS
-543 GATGL
+543 GATG
-548 HHRSQVIEAKDA
+548 HHHKSEVVESKDA